1 MTGREL
7 IIYILQNEL
16 EDEIVLGDGFI
27 LGFLTESEFAE
38 KCHVGIETVRLWYR
52 LRIID
57 GFDFNGAL
65 YFRKDTP
72 DPLKG
77 ASTDEQ

>member
-7 IIYILQNEL
+7 IIYILQNNL

-27 LGFLTESEFAE
+27 AGFMTESEFAE
-38 KCHVGIETVRLWYR
+38 KCSVGIETVRLWNQ
-52 LRIID
+52 LGIVN
-57 GFDFNGAL
+57 GFNFNCAL

-77 ASTDEQ
+77 VSTNEQ